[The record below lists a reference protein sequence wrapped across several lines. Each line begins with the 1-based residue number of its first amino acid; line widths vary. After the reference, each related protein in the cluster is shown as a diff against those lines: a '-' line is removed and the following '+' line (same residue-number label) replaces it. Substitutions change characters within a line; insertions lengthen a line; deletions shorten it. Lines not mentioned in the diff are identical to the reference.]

1 MNLRAG
7 NIGKIS
13 VPLDGQHNSFMNSP
27 VQRNRNL
34 SGITLRIKHLAA
46 YGLRFQHSGVFCI
59 TNEISF
65 TIISLSS
72 SDKFH
77 LVLVQKGSP
86 EVVYPRVNNFS
97 ILILSLSWTYPM
109 VLEFFIF
116 FIFIFI
122 LLIIQVFF
130 HGLFFF
136 LLEVLLFGF
145 HFLFHFIKALGIE
158 EIRTLRNQ
166 TRIY

>member
-1 MNLRAG
+1 MGHFLFSRNKKE
-7 NIGKIS
+7 IGRERKGARG
-13 VPLDGQHNSFMNSP
+13 LEFRLLMNSP

-46 YGLRFQHSGVFCI
+46 YGLRFQHSGVFRI

-97 ILILSLSWTYPM
+97 ILILFLS
-109 VLEFFIF
+109 
-116 FIFIFI
+116 
-122 LLIIQVFF
+122 
-130 HGLFFF
+130 
-136 LLEVLLFGF
+136 
-145 HFLFHFIKALGIE
+145 
-158 EIRTLRNQ
+158 
-166 TRIY
+166 